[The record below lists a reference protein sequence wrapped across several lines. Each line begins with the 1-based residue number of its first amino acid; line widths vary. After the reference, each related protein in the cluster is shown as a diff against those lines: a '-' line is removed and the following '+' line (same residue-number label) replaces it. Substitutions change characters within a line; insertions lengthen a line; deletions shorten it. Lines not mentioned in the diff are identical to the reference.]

1 MSSTNKQHIENEV
14 NENKIE
20 WLGMDG
26 FLVILFPIISTIIG
40 YSLINNVDF
49 IVGKVVPYT
58 VTAVTTLIF
67 LKYISEVLHFSKG
80 VQKKI

>member
-1 MSSTNKQHIENEV
+1 MTNKDNKNVESG
-14 NENKIE
+14 KIE

-26 FLVILFPIISTIIG
+26 FLILLYPIIAFIIG

-58 VTAVTTLIF
+58 VTIVTTLIF
-67 LKYISEVLHFSKG
+67 IKYIGQVLHFSRNVGK
-80 VQKKI
+80 